1 MIWFDNLRS
10 YGTPNYYVQKMFSV
24 NKGTRELPVLLDGS
38 PKNRHGELYASAS
51 VDEAAG
57 EVIVKLVNT
66 GSAEKKARITLGGA
80 RRVGPGGKAFVLQ
93 SEDLKAENSL
103 DHPTKVAPVE
113 KQLQVAGSEFSYSL
127 LPRSFTV
134 LRIPAR

>member
-1 MIWFDNLRS
+1 M
-10 YGTPNYYVQKMFSV
+10 
-24 NKGTRELPVLLDGS
+24 
-38 PKNRHGELYASAS
+38 
-51 VDEAAG
+51 DEGAG

-66 GSAEKKARITLGGA
+66 GSAKKEARITLNGA
-80 RRVGPGGKAFVLQ
+80 QRVGPGGKAFVLQ

-113 KQLQVAGSEFSYSL
+113 KQLQLSGSGFSYEV

-134 LRIPAR
+134 LRVPLR